1 MFSKLQDNKK
11 HPLNNQKVILLIKQI
26 AYSKEL

>member
-1 MFSKLQDNKK
+1 MFNKLQDNKK
-11 HPLNNQKVILLIKQI
+11 QPLNNQKVILLIKQI